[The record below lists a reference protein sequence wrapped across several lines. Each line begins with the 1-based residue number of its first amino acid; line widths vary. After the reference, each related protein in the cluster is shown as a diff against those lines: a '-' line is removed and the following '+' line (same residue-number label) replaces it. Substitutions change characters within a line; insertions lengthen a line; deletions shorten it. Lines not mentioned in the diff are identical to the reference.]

1 MNYKFITE
9 KLDGV
14 IALYDE
20 LDALDDDILGHK
32 SRYREVYDK
41 ICTMLDKANEQLAAL
56 NFYCEAKTSE
66 DKELVRILKVKK
78 FISALKSSIKYL
90 EKAKRRY
97 TVIANINTEHSIK
110 NITILERL
118 IAPITNLF
126 TLINISLLR
135 NSQGKAGKKYHH
147 QERGVKKVR
156 GAKDKTEPAMLTLQR
171 KYS

>member
-1 MNYKFITE
+1 MNYEFVTE

-32 SRYREVYDK
+32 SRYREVYEK
-41 ICTMLDKANEQLAAL
+41 ICAMLDKANEQLTAL

-66 DKELVRILKVKK
+66 DKKLVRILKVKK

-90 EKAKRRY
+90 EKAKSRY
-97 TVIANINTEHSIK
+97 AIIANIDTGHSTR

-118 IAPITNLF
+118 IAPIANLF

-135 NSQGKAGKKYHH
+135 NSRGKAGKKYHH

-156 GAKDKTEPAMLTLQR
+156 GAKDKTGPAMLNLQG